1 VEDETMT
8 AIGIDTHKDSL
19 AACAIDAL
27 GAVVAELTVNNDPA
41 GHDQLASWASRV
53 APGARLGFE
62 GSSSF
67 GAAAARTLEAAG
79 LAVREVPPHL
89 SRRERIRTHR
99 AGKSDP
105 GDALAI
111 ARVTARET
119 DLPPIRRVDPTTELD
134 LLLAARTDLVAEA
147 TRVRNR
153 LHADLV
159 VLVPGYG
166 ATAANLVYERHLVT
180 VGRSL
185 RRLTGVH
192 AELARERLADLRR
205 LNGRIG
211 VLGSRIERL
220 VAGHPL
226 LRLPGVGV
234 LTAAAL
240 IGEAG
245 ELTRFRSP
253 DAFAMLAGVAPIP
266 ASSGQVQRMRLNRGG
281 NRQLN
286 RALHVVATV
295 QARCHPPAKAYVAR
309 KLAEGKTQRD
319 AVRCLKR
326 QLVRTIF
333 GLLVEGSQHAK
344 AAA

>member
-1 VEDETMT
+1 MT

-19 AACAIDAL
+19 AACAVDEL
-27 GAVVAELTVNNDPA
+27 GAVLGEASFANDPA
-41 GHDQLASWASRV
+41 GHADLAAWAARV

-62 GSSSF
+62 GSSTY
-67 GAAAARTLEAAG
+67 GAAAGRTIERLG
-79 LAVREVPPHL
+79 YTVCEVPPQL
-89 SRRERIRTHR
+89 SRRERGRTRR

-111 ARVTARET
+111 ARVTAREA
-119 DLPPIRRVDPTTELD
+119 DLPPIRRVDPTTELG

-166 ATAANLVYERHLVT
+166 VSAANLVWERHLVT
-180 VGRSL
+180 IARAL
-185 RRLTGVH
+185 RRSPGVH
-192 AELARERLADLRR
+192 AELARDRLVELRR
-205 LNGRIG
+205 LQARSR
-211 VLGSRIERL
+211 VLAGRIERL

-226 LRLPGVGV
+226 LELPGVGH

-240 IGEAG
+240 VARAG
-245 ELTRFRSP
+245 DPGRFRSP

-266 ASSGQVQRMRLNRGG
+266 ASSGQTQRMRLNRGG
-281 NRQLN
+281 DRQLN
-286 RALHVVATV
+286 RALHVIAMV
-295 QARCHPPAKAYVAR
+295 QARRYPPAKAYIAR
-309 KLAEGKTQRD
+309 KMVEGKSHKD
-319 AVRCLKR
+319 AIRCLKR
-326 QLVRTIF
+326 QLVRTVF
-333 GLLVEGSQHAK
+333 GLLVEGSQQVR